1 MEKALIA
8 SDLHVHFYKQFNEN
22 GRRMQSG
29 IAFLN
34 YLFKLAD
41 ANGIKYILFT
51 GDLHNNMQII
61 ATKVVKALAACFQA
75 NFAAY
80 PDVKFICISGNHDFA
95 DKNLIDAP
103 GDSAMDSLAAVFP
116 RFILLDQIPTGY
128 TTANGHMIH
137 GVPYYDH
144 AEHFRIALSQA
155 EKGVYLEDKNHFLL
169 MHQSVDSGL
178 PIDDDI
184 MCTDTLFDPFTM
196 VFNGHIH
203 HNKNVADFFI
213 NVGAPMHRDA
223 GDVGHRRG
231 FWIVDL
237 DDPIDTISFMDI
249 TDKYPQFIHKF
260 VGEPLSDWESQQYVI
275 WVQNP
280 KMENSKDQEIT
291 EKFNTSLA
299 PKAILENYCKEVLS
313 KDEFKDKLAYGL
325 TLLS

>member
-1 MEKALIA
+1 MEKALIF
-8 SDLHVHFYKQFNEN
+8 SDIHIHFYKQFNEN

-29 IAFLN
+29 IAFIN

-41 ANGIKYILFT
+41 ANGISYILFA

-75 NFAAY
+75 NFTAY
-80 PDVKFICISGNHDFA
+80 PNIKFICISGNHDFA

-103 GDSAMDSLAAVFP
+103 GDSAMDYLAAVFEN
-116 RFILLDQIPTGY
+116 FILLQHYSQYHTLRGNVIT
-128 TTANGHMIH
+128 
-137 GVPYYDH
+137 GVPYYNYP
-144 AEHFRIALSQA
+144 EHFRKALELAGNVACSP
-155 EKGVYLEDKNHFLL
+155 GSNVFLL
-169 MHQSVDSGL
+169 MHQSVASGL

-184 MCTDTLFDPFTM
+184 MCTDTLFNPFTM

-203 HNKNVADFFI
+203 TNKQVADFFI
-213 NVGAPMHRDA
+213 NVGSPMHRDA
-223 GDVGHRRG
+223 GDVGQRRG

-237 DDPIDTISFMDI
+237 DEPLETISFMDI

-260 VGEPLSDWESQQYVI
+260 VGEELSEWEQQQYVI

-299 PKAILENYCKEVLS
+299 PKAILENYCREVLS
-313 KDEFKDKLAYGL
+313 KDEFKEKLAYGL
-325 TLLS
+325 TLLQ